1 MNWNLFTW
9 TIHISGFLQ
18 VIWESSK
25 DILKPRCPWTPV
37 KYPCFKNTYSFIHLF
52 NYASCINKY
61 LIVYWL
67 YVWFIL
73 DNREL
78 NKMSKSPVLIALAFQ
93 GNLDIEQDK
102 SDMYFKEN
110 KA

>member
-1 MNWNLFTW
+1 M
-9 TIHISGFLQ
+9 
-18 VIWESSK
+18 
-25 DILKPRCPWTPV
+25 
-37 KYPCFKNTYSFIHLF
+37 
-52 NYASCINKY
+52 
-61 LIVYWL
+61 YWL

>member
-1 MNWNLFTW
+1 MV
-9 TIHISGFLQ
+9 G
-18 VIWESSK
+18 VYWELAMQPTHAK
-25 DILKPRCPWTPV
+25 
-37 KYPCFKNTYSFIHLF
+37 FIHLF

-61 LIVYWL
+61 LIVYSL
-67 YVWFIL
+67 YVCFIP

-78 NKMSKSPVLIALAFQ
+78 NKISKSPVLIALAFQ

-110 KA
+110 KV

>member
-1 MNWNLFTW
+1 M
-9 TIHISGFLQ
+9 
-18 VIWESSK
+18 
-25 DILKPRCPWTPV
+25 
-37 KYPCFKNTYSFIHLF
+37 HLF

-61 LIVYWL
+61 LIVYLL
-67 YVWFIL
+67 YICFIL

-78 NKMSKSPVLIALAFQ
+78 NKISKSPVLIALAFQ